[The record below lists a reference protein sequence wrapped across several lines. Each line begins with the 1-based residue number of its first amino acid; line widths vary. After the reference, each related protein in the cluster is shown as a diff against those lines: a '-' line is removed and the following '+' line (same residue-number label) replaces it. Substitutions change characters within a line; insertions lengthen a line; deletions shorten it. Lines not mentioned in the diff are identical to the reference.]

1 MTSSTLLRGLCVA
14 FGVATAVTTLAQCGK
29 RVDDA
34 GVYETTVEVDPLET
48 VAARE
53 DDAGVGPRPVSTP
66 RVVATAGDE
75 PRTSTAPASGGA
87 AAAASDHAAS
97 TEIAAAERA
106 GGSTPANVAASIA
119 AAPELP
125 APPDALRILISG
137 SMLGRLEPCGCASGQ
152 LGGLARRIQHIGEQR
167 DYDLLL
173 EGGDMVAGKTELDKL
188 KLLTAAQVLFAM
200 EHTYDALGVGL
211 KDLALPL
218 EEWSG
223 FLLGGPA
230 VATNLTC
237 DDPMWPATPYR
248 DKQVR
253 DHSIRIASLLI
264 DELPQSLRG
273 EDARVRRTSP
283 TTAWSDAFAGADDD
297 VIRVALVHGRDDRIR
312 AVIPELQPKP
322 DLVVGVDPG
331 YIEPDSSAALV
342 AGVPLVFA
350 GIRGRVLL
358 DVRLWRDGDA
368 ARVACDLVPLA
379 GSKTVPGGGG
389 DPNVKAF
396 LLTHREDVARENVLE
411 QMAEQHPTPSGSTYV
426 GSQTCSGCHP
436 SAMAAWKKSKHSH
449 AWQTLVDAE
458 NDPSRY
464 GWPVTKYPDCVGCH
478 VIGYGQKTGFV
489 SYEKTPHLSDVGCE
503 RCHGPGLDH
512 VMSGGQKPLGIIGGI
527 TPSIMC
533 TQCHDYEQSPDFVYG
548 DRWQVIKHGKEP
560 K

>member
-1 MTSSTLLRGLCVA
+1 MTSRTLQRVLCVA
-14 FGVATAVTTLAQCGK
+14 FGVATAIATLAQCGK
-29 RVDDA
+29 RVDIARVDA
-34 GVYETTVEVDPLET
+34 TRVRGVSVEL
-48 VAARE
+48 
-53 DDAGVGPRPVSTP
+53 
-66 RVVATAGDE
+66 
-75 PRTSTAPASGGA
+75 APARGEDNGA
-87 AAAASDHAAS
+87 RLRSARTPPADAADGPKVAAAASSSQPQRPAPAGAVAPSKATAAKPG
-97 TEIAAAERA
+97 TDAAVRYGDAPP
-106 GGSTPANVAASIA
+106 SVKAA
-119 AAPELP
+119 ELP

-152 LGGLARRIQHIGEQR
+152 LGGLARRVQHIGEQR

-173 EGGDMVAGKTELDKL
+173 EGGGMVAGATELDKL

-237 DDPMWPATPYR
+237 EDPMWPATPFR

-253 DHSIRIASLLI
+253 EHSVRIASLLI
-264 DELPQSLRG
+264 DELPESLRG
-273 EDARVRRTSP
+273 AGARILQTSP
-283 TTAWSDAFAGADDD
+283 ATAWGDVFAGADETT
-297 VIRVALVHGRDDRIR
+297 IRIALVHGRDDRIR
-312 AVIPELQPKP
+312 ALIPELQPKP

-331 YIEPDSSAALV
+331 YIEPDSSAAQV

-368 ARVACDLVPLA
+368 ARVACDRVPLT

-411 QMAEQHPTPSGSTYV
+411 QMAEQQPTPNGSTYV
-426 GSQTCSGCHP
+426 GSQQCSGCHP
-436 SAMAAWKKSKHSH
+436 SAMAAWKQSKHSH
-449 AWQTLVDAE
+449 AWQTLIDAE

-478 VIGYGQKTGFV
+478 VVGYGQKTGFV
-489 SYEKTPHLSDVGCE
+489 TYEKTPHLSDVGCE

-512 VMSGGQKPLGIIGGI
+512 VMSGGQKKLGIIGGV